1 MVLVIHMVIGI
12 SHLKSSLTL
21 KGLGGRGGGLCQG
34 SGEVSP
40 PAKRW
45 VLAACTGKKEHA
57 RDNKKNKDAL
67 LLIFMRCERQSGKEK
82 KMERRKNAQA
92 QG

>member
-1 MVLVIHMVIGI
+1 MVLGM

-45 VLAACTGKKEHA
+45 VLAACTGTKEHA
-57 RDNKKNKDAL
+57 TDNKKTTTYYEL
-67 LLIFMRCERQSGKEK
+67 GIFIRCEKWKKGGKLHTSKERYEK
-82 KMERRKNAQA
+82 KI
-92 QG
+92 